1 MHDVDL
7 NDVPSK
13 NPVAASRTYEGEGVI
28 IHSGSMELNVV
39 NPVGTRVWEL
49 VDGERPVGAIIE
61 AVCREFDVDEEQAR
75 EDVLEFLVELE
86 KKDLV
91 RLNGGE

>member
-1 MHDVDL
+1 MQL
-7 NDVPSK
+7 NDVPTK

-49 VDGERPVGAIIE
+49 VNGERTVSAIVE
-61 AVCREFDVDEEQAR
+61 EVCREFDVDEDQAR
-75 EDVLEFLVELE
+75 EDVLEFLAELE

>member
-1 MHDVDL
+1 MEL

-49 VDGERPVGAIIE
+49 VDGERTVGGIVE
-61 AVCREFDVDEEQAR
+61 AVCREFEVDEEQAR
-75 EDVLEFLVELE
+75 EDVLEFLDELE